1 MLPCHSL
8 LRSPST
14 RILAELQ
21 RDIFAQSKPPRYEE
35 PDDVQANEEEDVE
48 AAAEAE
54 RLLAGGSSALAALL
68 HLRAQLSQG
77 ITREGRMLKGCES
90 FLK

>member
-1 MLPCHSL
+1 MLPSHSL

-14 RILAELQ
+14 RILADLQ
-21 RDIFAQSKPPRYEE
+21 RDIFAQSKPLRYEE
-35 PDDVQANEEEDVE
+35 PEDHEAEAEADAE

-54 RLLAGGSSALAALL
+54 LLLAAGSSALAALL
-68 HLRAQLSQG
+68 QLRAQTSQG
-77 ITREGRMLKGCES
+77 ITREGRMLRGCES